1 MYHVFALSCFIT
13 VCASYLPY
21 TSTYTTHNIQV
32 VNFYDLRNY
41 AHIKTVPVM
50 EELEGVILLNEAHSA
65 LLLGSA
71 ASKSK
76 GVRQHVLVTAGA
88 AGVLKFFKVSMAGSA
103 ESFEISA
110 LLHFPLSSAAR
121 YGIADTA
128 VTSRNTAEA
137 ESLSGVSSLHYLPLT
152 GEVLSVTK
160 DYNLCAYSIAA
171 FVQQLAKGSNER
183 LEPSKLLIGS
193 QGEILDMALIPNSS
207 DASGS
212 GFKLALVTNS
222 TQVRIIN
229 ERFSCS
235 LLEGHKDIVLCVD
248 VSPDG

>member
-1 MYHVFALSCFIT
+1 MLLT
-13 VCASYLPY
+13 LLL
-21 TSTYTTHNIQV
+21 HNLQV
-32 VNFYDLRNY
+32 VNFYNLRDY
-41 AHIKTVPVM
+41 SHIKTVPVM
-50 EELEGVILLNEAHSA
+50 EELEGVVLLNEAHSA

-71 ASKSK
+71 APKSK
-76 GVRQHVLVTAGA
+76 GVRYHVLVTAGE
-88 AGVLKFFKVSMAGSA
+88 AGVLKFFKVSMGGSA
-103 ESFEISA
+103 ESFEITA

-121 YGIADTA
+121 YGIADTT

-160 DYNLCAYSIAA
+160 DYNLCSYSVVA
-171 FVQQLAKGSNER
+171 FVQQLAKSAER
-183 LEPSKLLIGS
+183 IEPSKLLIGS

-207 DASGS
+207 SNASGS

-229 ERFSCS
+229 ESFSCS